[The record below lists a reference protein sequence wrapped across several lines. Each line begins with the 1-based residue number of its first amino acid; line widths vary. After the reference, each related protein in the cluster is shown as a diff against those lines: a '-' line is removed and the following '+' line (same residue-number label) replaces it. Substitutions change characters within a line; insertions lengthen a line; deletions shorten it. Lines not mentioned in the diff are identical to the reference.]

1 MALLFLKNLD
11 VNKKKSKNAIFSFV
25 EHLKSIPSYEN
36 KHKWGRVGG
45 GLAANPDP

>member
-1 MALLFLKNLD
+1 MALLFLKKLD

-25 EHLKSIPSYEN
+25 D
-36 KHKWGRVGG
+36 KHKWGRRGG